1 MERVQGR
8 SWSNN
13 WFGVALIALGL
24 LFLVQ
29 NYLGYELHNW
39 WALFILIPAIG
50 AFGAAYSAWREGG
63 STTAAAGAFTMG
75 VLFTAVAAI
84 FLLELP
90 WGRIWPVFIILAGLA
105 MLLPTLMTKRE
116 KI

>member
-1 MERVQGR
+1 MEPMRDR
-8 SWSNN
+8 SWSDN
-13 WFGVALIALGL
+13 WFGVALIGLGL

-39 WALFILIPAIG
+39 WALFILIPAVG
-50 AFGAAYSAWREGG
+50 SFGAAYSLWRAHG
-63 STTAAAGAFTMG
+63 SPTAAASSFTMG

-90 WGRIWPVFIILAGLA
+90 WGRVWPVFIILAGLA
-105 MLLPTLMTKRE
+105 MLLPNLMTRRE

>member
-1 MERVQGR
+1 MYGGR
-8 SWSNN
+8 WSNS
-13 WFGVALIALGL
+13 WFGIALIALGL

-50 AFGAAYSAWREGG
+50 SFGAAYSLWREHG
-63 STTAAAGAFTMG
+63 SSTAAASSLTMG

-84 FLLELP
+84 FLLGLP
-90 WGRIWPVFIILAGLA
+90 WGRVWPVFIILAGLA
-105 MLLPTLMTKRE
+105 MLLPNLITRRE